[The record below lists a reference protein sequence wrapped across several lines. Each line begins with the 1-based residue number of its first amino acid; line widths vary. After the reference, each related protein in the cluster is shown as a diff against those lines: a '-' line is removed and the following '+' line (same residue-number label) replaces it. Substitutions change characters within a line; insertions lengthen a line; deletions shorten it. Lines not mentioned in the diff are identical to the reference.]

1 MSTNTENTMKKAWL
15 ATSTGLVLE
24 GRSCGATGTA
34 EGELTFNTSMSGYQ
48 EIMTHPGAA
57 GQVLIFTMPEI
68 GIYGVNSRDVSSD
81 KVQAAA
87 VVARS
92 ICDKPSNWA
101 CEGSLPDYL
110 ASNGVV
116 AIDWIDT
123 RMLTKVVRDTEGP
136 VTAIV
141 TTEEKSAEELV
152 AMAQAASITPAYIEA
167 EALAAELG
175 AALTK
180 MPVGHRASNIPVKDV
195 RTGKLHI
202 TAQHHGYSIDFEGVD
217 GVEVTHINL
226 NDQTVEGF
234 AVPAKGI
241 EATLFASLELRD
253 LNPAVSQKST
263 TAPTAL

>member
-1 MSTNTENTMKKAWL
+1 MNNDTNSTAQKAWL

-48 EIMTHPGAA
+48 EIVTHPGAA

-68 GIYGVNSRDVSSD
+68 GNYGVNANDVSSD
-81 KVQAAA
+81 KLQTAA
-87 VVARS
+87 VVART
-92 ICDKPSNWA
+92 ICDTPSNWT

-110 ASNGVV
+110 ADNAVV
-116 AIDWIDT
+116 AIDQVDT
-123 RMLTKVVRDTEGP
+123 RMLTKAVRDADGP

-152 AMAQAASITPAYIEA
+152 AAARAVSITPAYIET

-175 AALTK
+175 ATLTK
-180 MPVGHRASNIPVKDV
+180 MPVGNRANNIPVKDL
-195 RTGKLHI
+195 RDGKLYI
-202 TAQHHGYSIDFEGVD
+202 TAQHHGYSIDFDGVE

-226 NDQTVEGF
+226 NDKTVEGF

-253 LNPAVSQKST
+253 LNPAVPQKSSA
-263 TAPTAL
+263 APTAL

>member
-1 MSTNTENTMKKAWL
+1 MNNNVNSENNETIKRAWL

-48 EIMTHPGAA
+48 EVITHPGAA
-57 GQVLIFTMPEI
+57 GQVLTFTMPEI
-68 GIYGVNSRDVSSD
+68 GIYGVNALDVSSD

-87 VVARS
+87 VIARS
-92 ICDKPSNWA
+92 ICDAPSNWA

-110 ASNGVV
+110 ADNGIV

-123 RMLTKVVRDTEGP
+123 RMLTKAVRDADGP

-141 TTEEKSAEELV
+141 TTEEKPAEELV
-152 AMAQAASITPAYIEA
+152 AMAKAASITPAYTEA
-167 EALAAELG
+167 EALATELG
-175 AALTK
+175 ATLTK
-180 MPVGHRASNIPVKDV
+180 MPVGHRASNIPVKDL
-195 RTGKLHI
+195 RDGKLYI
-202 TAQHHGYSIDFEGVD
+202 TVQHHGYSIDFEGVD
-217 GVEVTHINL
+217 GVEVTHINM

-253 LNPAVSQKST
+253 LNPAVSQK
-263 TAPTAL
+263 